1 MTRFQ
6 AERPIPKAAA
16 ERLCAE
22 IRGYNR
28 LKPWTRNAIWC
39 WICAKQAKGDSDRMC
54 FSSGVDNRGC
64 SQVSR
69 LYAQRVMG

>member
-6 AERPIPKAAA
+6 AEKPIPRAAA
-16 ERLCAE
+16 ERLCAQ

-28 LKPWTRNAIWC
+28 LRWWTRNGLRC
-39 WICAKQAKGDSDRMC
+39 WVCTKQAKGNSNRMC
-54 FSSGVDNRGC
+54 FRRRVDNRGC